1 MLFVIAVASF
11 HGPTNSAKSP
21 SFSICLPTVNMFCF
35 FDSNYS
41 NRYYI
46 IVVLICIF
54 LMIYDVENLLT
65 YLWFVD
71 HLWRNVTHF

>member
-1 MLFVIAVASF
+1 MFA
-11 HGPTNSAKSP
+11 NSQYV
-21 SFSICLPTVNMFCF
+21 LF

>member
-1 MLFVIAVASF
+1 MLFAIAVASF
-11 HGPTNSAKSP
+11 HVPTDSAKSS

-54 LMIYDVENLLT
+54 LMIYDVENLLM

-71 HLWRNVTHF
+71 HLGEM